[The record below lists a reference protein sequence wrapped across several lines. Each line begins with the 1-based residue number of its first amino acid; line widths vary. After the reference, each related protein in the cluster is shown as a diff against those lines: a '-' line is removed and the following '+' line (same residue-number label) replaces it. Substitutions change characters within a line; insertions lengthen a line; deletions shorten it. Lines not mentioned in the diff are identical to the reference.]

1 MKLIKFNHQED
12 YGHNWYVRV
21 LFTKQRSLF
30 QGCVSWSEYPGS
42 PYLQIKFG
50 MGSLITILLQVH
62 KFGLDI
68 GLFESIRISI
78 N

>member
-1 MKLIKFNHQED
+1 MKLIEFNHQED

-50 MGSLITILLQVH
+50 MNELMNVLFQVY
-62 KFGLDI
+62 KLGISFGF
-68 GLFESIRISI
+68 FERTWKL
-78 N
+78 